1 MGSSLL
7 DYIML
12 VLCLVLS
19 GFFSGTETALFSLR
33 KADLHR
39 FHLSKS
45 RREQYIARV
54 MREPQHIL
62 VTILIGNL
70 FVNMGA
76 TAIATKLLLV
86 AFSSYGHL
94 LAIAIMTPVILLLC
108 EIAPKL
114 ISINNNVTVSRRVV
128 PVLKFFHLLFLPLRR
143 VLVLLIDWFSGMFNI
158 GLDSRASITKEELDM
173 AVRLG
178 EIEGVLNKDEG
189 DFIKNVL
196 RFSRKDA
203 SNVMVPRTRA
213 VFVPL
218 GSTVKDAMA
227 VFRETGAVRLPVYDG
242 DIDNVVGVLD
252 SREILPFALGYRSV
266 KNINRFLHT
275 ITHYPGSMKLDELL
289 GDFLR
294 KKIQLAV
301 VMDEYGGT
309 AGVVTLASIISEIIG
324 RDYIGVESR
333 KPEVRKTQD
342 NTSMISGEMQID
354 DFNTSFGEKI
364 ESVESG
370 SVGGYIIEK
379 LERLPEKNDEIRTG
393 SHVLKVRSVRKNR
406 IATVEVIRV
415 DRER

>member
-1 MGSSLL
+1 MGGNLL
-7 DYIML
+7 DYIIL
-12 VLCLVLS
+12 FLCLVLS
-19 GFFSGTETALFSLR
+19 FFFSGSETALFSLR

-45 RREQYIARV
+45 KRETYIARV

-62 VTILIGNL
+62 ITILIGNL

-76 TAIATKLLLV
+76 TAIATKLMLV
-86 AFSSYGHL
+86 NFTRYGHL
-94 LAIAIMTPVILLLC
+94 LSIAIMMPIIILLC

-114 ISINNNVTVSRRVV
+114 ISINNNISIARRVV
-128 PVLKFFHLLFLPLRR
+128 PVLEFFHLVFLPLRWI
-143 VLVLLIDWFSGMFNI
+143 LVHFIDWISGLLNI
-158 GLDSRASITKEELDM
+158 GLDSRASITQEELDM

-203 SNVMVPRTRA
+203 LNVMVPRTRA

-218 GSTVKDAMA
+218 GSMVREAMA
-227 VFRETGAVRLPVYDG
+227 LFRETGAVRLPVYDG

-252 SREILPFALGYRSV
+252 SREILPFAMGHRRV

-324 RDYIGVESR
+324 RDYIGEEAR

-342 NTSMISGEMQID
+342 NTSVISGEMQID
-354 DFNTSFGEKI
+354 DFNISFGENL
-364 ESVESG
+364 ESVESET
-370 SVGGYIIEK
+370 VGGFIIEK
-379 LERLPEKNDEIRTG
+379 LERLPEKNDKVRAG
-393 SHVLKVRSVRKNR
+393 SHLLKVRSVRKNR
-406 IATVEVIRV
+406 IASVEVIGK
-415 DRER
+415 E